1 MQVSDEIFDEK
12 YYIYYYDGDI
22 TEAIDVIQHRE
33 DINDVIQQYPN
44 LHYVIEYYGFC
55 NTAYAYNGNR
65 DDHPEQASGHPCRP
79 CLVFRSGPPRDLTI
93 STRLDVTV
101 CTLFCVTRPND
112 EAIKPVP
119 NCFK

>member
-33 DINDVIQQYPN
+33 DINDVIQRYPH

-65 DDHPEQASGHPCRP
+65 DEMVLLFNEHPT
-79 CLVFRSGPPRDLTI
+79 PPPFEVIGNDLIRVKNENNIGYRDFHL
-93 STRLDVTV
+93 STWQW
-101 CTLFCVTRPND
+101 
-112 EAIKPVP
+112 E
-119 NCFK
+119 

>member
-33 DINDVIQQYPN
+33 DINDVIQRYPH

-65 DDHPEQASGHPCRP
+65 DEMVLLFNEHPT
-79 CLVFRSGPPRDLTI
+79 PPPFEVIGYDLIRVKNENNIGYRDFHL
-93 STRLDVTV
+93 STWQW
-101 CTLFCVTRPND
+101 
-112 EAIKPVP
+112 E
-119 NCFK
+119 